1 MDGNYLQAFSGEY
14 TMKWASLRR
23 KLNHFGVILIIGV
36 ILLTGVAA
44 PTAAQTGQTH
54 TVQAGENLFRIALRY
69 GLTVE
74 TLASANGITDPAR
87 IYVGQVLV
95 IPDGTPVDSV
105 PAAAAPAVVD
115 AAPVTSSGDLG
126 IIAPPGEPA
135 ATTAAAPV
143 YYTVQ
148 RGETLASIAQV
159 YGVTWS
165 DIAAANGIA
174 NANQIYAGQQLII
187 PGATAPGTAAVAPP
201 VAVAS
206 AEVPAAPAAPT
217 GQRTHVVQ
225 AGEHLSSIASAYGV
239 SWPAIAA
246 MNNISDPNQIY
257 AGQTLVIPDTDT
269 GQGVYAQP
277 DTWSAPAA
285 AAPTITT
292 GKQIVVDL
300 SDQRVY
306 VYENGILVRN
316 VLVSTGLWGT
326 PTVTG
331 DYRIY
336 VKYDSQLMTGPGYY
350 LPGVPLVMYFY
361 QGYSLH
367 GTYWHHNFGQPMSHG
382 CVNMPT
388 PEAQWLYNWA
398 PIGTPVH
405 VQQ

>member
-1 MDGNYLQAFSGEY
+1 M
-14 TMKWASLRR
+14 TWANLRR
-23 KLNHFGVILIIGV
+23 RLNHFVIILIIGV
-36 ILLTGVAA
+36 IVSGVAA
-44 PTAAQTGQTH
+44 PTAAQTDQTH

-74 TLASANGITDPAR
+74 YLASANGITDPAR

-95 IPDGTPVDSV
+95 IPGPMPVEPV
-105 PAAAAPAVVD
+105 PAAGEPAPIPAATGP
-115 AAPVTSSGDLG
+115 DLG
-126 IIAPPGEPA
+126 IIPPPSEPA
-135 ATTAAAPV
+135 PAAVTAPV

-159 YGVTWS
+159 YGITWGE
-165 DIAAANGIA
+165 IAAANGIA

-187 PGATAPGTAAVAPP
+187 PGASAPGTAAVAPP

-206 AEVPAAPAAPT
+206 AETAPAPAAST

-225 AGEHLSSIASAYGV
+225 AGEHLASIASAYGV

-257 AGQTLVIPDTDT
+257 AGQTLVIPNADT

-306 VYENGILVRN
+306 AYENGALVRN
-316 VLVSTGLWGT
+316 VLISSGMWYA

-331 DYRIY
+331 DFRIY
-336 VKYDSQLMTGPGYY
+336 LKYDSQLMTGPGYY
-350 LPGVPLVMYFY
+350 LPGVPWVMYFY

-367 GTYWHHNFGQPMSHG
+367 GTYWHSNFGTPMSHG

-388 PEAQWLYNWA
+388 PEAAWLYTWA

>member
-1 MDGNYLQAFSGEY
+1 MVQAHKSW
-14 TMKWASLRR
+14 KWTRCGAM
-23 KLNHFGVILIIGV
+23 LIV
-36 ILLTGVAA
+36 VALVLLAPVFRPA

-69 GLTVE
+69 GFTVE
-74 TLASANGITDPAR
+74 YLAAANGITDPTR
-87 IYVGQVLV
+87 IYAGQVLI
-95 IPDGTPVDSV
+95 IPDSAETV
-105 PAAAAPAVVD
+105 PAAEAVQPAVPAD
-115 AAPVTSSGDLG
+115 PALSGGDLG
-126 IIAPPGEPA
+126 ILPA
-135 ATTAAAPV
+135 ASSPAAETAPV
-143 YYTVQ
+143 YHTIQ
-148 RGETLASIAQV
+148 RGETLASIGQA
-159 YGVTWS
+159 YGISWQ
-165 DIAAANGIA
+165 DIAAANEIT
-174 NANQIYAGQQLII
+174 NANRIYAGQQLII
-187 PGATAPGTAAVAPP
+187 PGASAPGTAAVAPP

-206 AEVPAAPAAPT
+206 AETAPAPAAST

-225 AGEHLSSIASAYGV
+225 AGEHLASIASAYGV

-257 AGQTLVIPDTDT
+257 AGQTLVIPNADT

-306 VYENGILVRN
+306 AYENGALVRN
-316 VLVSTGLWGT
+316 VLISSGMWYA

-331 DYRIY
+331 DFRIY
-336 VKYDSQLMTGPGYY
+336 LKYDSQLMTGPGYY
-350 LPGVPLVMYFY
+350 LPGVPWVMYFY

-367 GTYWHHNFGQPMSHG
+367 GTYWHSNFGTPMSHG

-388 PEAQWLYNWA
+388 PEAAWLYTWA

>member
-1 MDGNYLQAFSGEY
+1 
-14 TMKWASLRR
+14 MKWANLRR
-23 KLNHFGVILIIGV
+23 GLNHFVVLLIVGVIVAGV
-36 ILLTGVAA
+36 VA

-54 TVQAGENLFRIALRY
+54 TVQTGENLFRIALRY
-69 GLTVE
+69 GMTVE
-74 TLASANGITDPAR
+74 TLAAANGITDPAR
-87 IYVGQVLV
+87 IYAGQVLV
-95 IPDGTPVDSV
+95 IPDGTAVDAV
-105 PAAAAPAVVD
+105 PAAVAPAVVD
-115 AAPVTSSGDLG
+115 TAPVTNSTDLG
-126 IIAPPGEPA
+126 IVAASPPA
-135 ATTAAAPV
+135 ATTTTAPV

-148 RGETLASIAQV
+148 AGETLASIGQV
-159 YGVTWS
+159 YGVTWG

-187 PGATAPGTAAVAPP
+187 PGATAPGTAAFVPP

-206 AEVPAAPAAPT
+206 AEIPAAAPAPAATT

-225 AGEHLSSIASAYGV
+225 AGEHLSAIARAYGV

-257 AGQTLVIPDTDT
+257 AGQTLVIPDSDT
-269 GQGVYAQP
+269 GLGVYAQP

-306 VYENGILVRN
+306 AYENGALVRN

-326 PTVTG
+326 PTVQG

-350 LPGVPLVMYFY
+350 LPGVPWVMYFF

-367 GTYWHHNFGQPMSHG
+367 GTYWHNNFGQPMSHG

-388 PEAQWLYNWA
+388 PEAAWFYTWA